1 MSADH
6 PAFGRQNSNAVG
18 VLRAFAA
25 LFGGFSIAATAYAI
39 AAFRKTFAAKR
50 RSAGN

>member
-6 PAFGRQNSNAVG
+6 PAFGRSNSIAVG

-39 AAFRKTFAAKR
+39 AAFRTAFASKR
-50 RSAGN
+50 PSAGN